1 MRNEELS
8 DAIENLRYL
17 SGILE
22 DGAITESELDD
33 IVKDIRKRGDIRKK
47 AGRQRLKYDFMTWK
61 PILWEKLKRIAGMNA
76 FILLVVGVF
85 AVSNLETYW
94 SVPAIAMLTVG
105 NLGMFTGLWISF
117 KSWREYLRHL
127 EKEVKE
133 EEQE

>member
-33 IVKDIRKRGDIRKK
+33 IVKDIRKK
-47 AGRQRLKYDFMTWK
+47 AGRQRLKYDFITWK
-61 PILWEKLKRIAGMNA
+61 PILWEKLKGIAGMNA

-85 AVSNLETYW
+85 AISNLEIYW
-94 SVPAIAMLTVG
+94 PAPAIALLTVG

-133 EEQE
+133 EEQ